1 MGAGEVWTM
10 SFDVIGERNWCW
22 DDLFAHL
29 KNGGTGTLF
38 NARVFGLTPVAG
50 GDFTFGIGDVSGTAD
65 ASFATDFS
73 FGTPYTVNA
82 AYDFDSGLSTLTVD
96 GVIGSISSITADP
109 AQLMEAVA
117 FRQGVGGQNYTID
130 NVSLTTSAIP
140 EPSSF
145 ALLSLSGLALVAR
158 RRNR

>member
-1 MGAGEVWTM
+1 MLGRPICAPEK
-10 SFDVIGERNWCW
+10 RR
-22 DDLFAHL
+22 H
-29 KNGGTGTLF
+29 GTLF
-38 NARVFGLTPVAG
+38 NARVFGLAPVAG

-96 GVIGSISSITADP
+96 GVIGSISSLTADP
-109 AQLMEAVA
+109 TQLMEAVA
-117 FRQGVGGQNYTID
+117 FRQGGGGGTYTID
-130 NVSLTTSAIP
+130 NVSLTTSDAIP